1 MEHIIIIKA
10 ICFPGRRT
18 NVTRDTGVS
27 CIGKHI
33 SLKICVSHVGENTP
47 LRLYVSQVE
56 KRISRICVFWV
67 GEHISLGICVSQVRE
82 DITIR
87 QCIS

>member
-18 NVTRDTGVS
+18 HVTR
-27 CIGKHI
+27 KHI
-33 SLKICVSHVGENTP
+33 SLRICVSQVGENTS

-56 KRISRICVFWV
+56 KNISGICVFWV
-67 GEHISLGICVSQVRE
+67 GEHISLGICVSQARE